1 MKQTEDNKTLDMF
14 EVNRIIDADQFAKL
28 QRIASQLQGGSDRER
43 DYGHRLW
50 LVLTEVKGQTV

>member
-1 MKQTEDNKTLDMF
+1 MKQTEDSKTLDMS

-28 QRIASQLQGGSDRER
+28 KRITSQLHGGTDQER

-50 LVLTEVKGQTV
+50 LVLTDVERQIA

>member
-14 EVNRIIDADQFAKL
+14 EVNRIIDHDQFVKL
-28 QRIASQLQGGSDRER
+28 QQIASQLHGGTDQER

-50 LVLTEVKGQTV
+50 LVLTEVKGQTA